1 MNLNTVKFLWHNVGM
16 TTYHHGDLQQSL
28 VSQASQEIALGG
40 SQSISLRHVASEV
53 GVSASA
59 AYHHFADKQALLD
72 AVAHDVIER
81 LGIAMG
87 QALARIPGDDN
98 SSAIARFEALGQVY
112 LTFAQENPNLFLHAF
127 GPNCTHDQP
136 GDSVA
141 FDELVAVLDDLDSR
155 GLVRP
160 GIRVGLENVVW
171 SSVHGLSML
180 TLTGLVDS
188 NSHQEYLSSI
198 RRLVLT

>member
-1 MNLNTVKFLWHNVGM
+1 M

-28 VSQASQEIALGG
+28 VSQAAHDIALGG
-40 SQSISLRHVASEV
+40 SQSISLRHVATEV

-72 AVAHDVIER
+72 AVASDVIGQ
-81 LGIAMG
+81 LGLAMA

-98 SSAIARFEALGQVY
+98 ASAIARFEALGQVY

-136 GDSVA
+136 VDSAA
-141 FDELVAVLDDLDSR
+141 FDALVAALDDLDSR

-180 TLTGLVDS
+180 TITGLVDPAT
-188 NSHQEYLSSI
+188 HAEYLAVM
-198 RRLVLT
+198 RKLVLA